1 MPLIFLNIFQILI
14 SRLFHSKL
22 KPNKSSP
29 HLNSKILF
37 GLAKFVNL
45 PVLNDWNIQ
54 MELIVHV
61 VIKNLYVNILLV
73 LLYCQNWPLD
83 I

>member
-1 MPLIFLNIFQILI
+1 
-14 SRLFHSKL
+14 
-22 KPNKSSP
+22 
-29 HLNSKILF
+29 
-37 GLAKFVNL
+37 LAKFVNL